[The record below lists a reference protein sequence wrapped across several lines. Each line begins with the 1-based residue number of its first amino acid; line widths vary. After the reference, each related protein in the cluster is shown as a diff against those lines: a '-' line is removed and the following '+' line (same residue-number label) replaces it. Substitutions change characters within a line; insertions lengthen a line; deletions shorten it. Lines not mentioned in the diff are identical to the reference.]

1 MILRVCSTPGACVD
15 MNGSEQVSKTAVL
28 TDSASDIPR
37 ELEEKY
43 GIDILP
49 FSIVV
54 DGQSYAE
61 RVDFTNEQYYE
72 MLTKAEGIP
81 KTSQITMLRFLEKFC
96 AYADEGY
103 TDVIFV
109 SINSAG
115 SNTYNAACMAAE
127 SLRDERP
134 GCTMNVHV
142 VDSHTYSMTYGW
154 HVCEAARK
162 LQAGA
167 DVKSVVEYLEDQL
180 ARMEIMLSMYT
191 LRFVKKERPCLCGS
205 RIRRRAARPAPHHPY
220 GGRHHLHHR
229 QGARRQRRDA
239 RAHRPDQKTD
249 GRGHALSHRRNG
261 RWQRQNAGQ
270 DVQKRIRLC
279 AGRHFPA
286 GSGRRHEHRPQCRG
300 HRIPG

>member
-1 MILRVCSTPGACVD
+1 
-15 MNGSEQVSKTAVL
+15 
-28 TDSASDIPR
+28 
-37 ELEEKY
+37 
-43 GIDILP
+43 
-49 FSIVV
+49 
-54 DGQSYAE
+54 
-61 RVDFTNEQYYE
+61 

-96 AYADEGY
+96 TYADEGY

-180 ARMEIMLSMYT
+180 GAYGDHALHVYAA
-191 LRFVKKERPCLCGS
+191 LCKKKRPCLCGS
-205 RIRRRAARPAPHHPY
+205 RIRRRAARPAPHHHMVDDTTSTIAKVRGDSAVMPGLIVQTKKRMAEGTPY
-220 GGRHHLHHR
+220 LI
-229 QGARRQRRDA
+229 GA
-239 RAHRPDQKTD
+239 T
-249 GRGHALSHRRNG
+249 G

>member
-1 MILRVCSTPGACVD
+1 

-180 ARMEIMLSMYT
+180 ARMRRPPLSCW
-191 LRFVKKERPCLCGS
+191 ERPS
-205 RIRRRAARPAPHHPY
+205 PRTQAPMPWPSYTRVKNAAEPSFFPDGQASAPHKNIKGERPNGKPHPVY
-220 GGRHHLHHR
+220 
-229 QGARRQRRDA
+229 RDSLL
-239 RAHRPDQKTD
+239 Q
-249 GRGHALSHRRNG
+249 
-261 RWQRQNAGQ
+261 
-270 DVQKRIRLC
+270 
-279 AGRHFPA
+279 
-286 GSGRRHEHRPQCRG
+286 
-300 HRIPG
+300 

>member
-1 MILRVCSTPGACVD
+1 

-72 MLTKAEGIP
+72 
-81 KTSQITMLRFLEKFC
+81 MLRFLEKFC

-191 LRFVKKERPCLCGS
+191 LRFVKK
-205 RIRRRAARPAPHHPY
+205 
-220 GGRHHLHHR
+220 
-229 QGARRQRRDA
+229 
-239 RAHRPDQKTD
+239 
-249 GRGHALSHRRNG
+249 
-261 RWQRQNAGQ
+261 
-270 DVQKRIRLC
+270 
-279 AGRHFPA
+279 
-286 GSGRRHEHRPQCRG
+286 SGRVSAAAAFAGELLGLRPIIHMVDDTTSTIAKVRG
-300 HRIPG
+300 DSAVMPGLIVQTKKRMAEGTPYLIGATDDGNAKMLAKMCKKEFGYAPAATFLLGAAVATNTGPNAVAIVYQGEKRR

>member
-1 MILRVCSTPGACVD
+1 

-54 DGQSYAE
+54 DGQSYTE

-154 HVCEAARK
+154 FVCEAAKK
-162 LQAGA
+162 LAGGA
-167 DVKSVVEYLEDQL
+167 DMRTVVEYLEDAF
-180 ARMEIMLSMYT
+180 ARMEVALSVFT
-191 LRFVKKERPCLCGS
+191 LRFIKKSGRISAAAAFAGELLGLRPIITMIDGETATAAKVRGDNAVMPALVAHVKKRIAPGALYLVGGTDKENCKQLAKLCKKELGNAPEM
-205 RIRRRAARPAPHHPY
+205 IFELGAAVATNTGPNAVAVVFLGEKRR
-220 GGRHHLHHR
+220 
-229 QGARRQRRDA
+229 
-239 RAHRPDQKTD
+239 
-249 GRGHALSHRRNG
+249 
-261 RWQRQNAGQ
+261 
-270 DVQKRIRLC
+270 
-279 AGRHFPA
+279 
-286 GSGRRHEHRPQCRG
+286 
-300 HRIPG
+300 

>member
-1 MILRVCSTPGACVD
+1 
-15 MNGSEQVSKTAVL
+15 
-28 TDSASDIPR
+28 
-37 ELEEKY
+37 
-43 GIDILP
+43 
-49 FSIVV
+49 
-54 DGQSYAE
+54 
-61 RVDFTNEQYYE
+61 
-72 MLTKAEGIP
+72 
-81 KTSQITMLRFLEKFC
+81 MLRFLEKFC

-191 LRFVKKERPCLCGS
+191 LRFVKK
-205 RIRRRAARPAPHHPY
+205 
-220 GGRHHLHHR
+220 
-229 QGARRQRRDA
+229 
-239 RAHRPDQKTD
+239 
-249 GRGHALSHRRNG
+249 
-261 RWQRQNAGQ
+261 
-270 DVQKRIRLC
+270 
-279 AGRHFPA
+279 
-286 GSGRRHEHRPQCRG
+286 SGRVSAAAAFAGELLGLRPIIHMVDDTTSTIAKVRG
-300 HRIPG
+300 DSAVMPGLIVQTKKRMAEGTPYLIGATDDGNAKMLAKMCKKEFGYAPAATFLLGAAVATNTGPNAVAIVYQGEKRR